1 MNLIRSR
8 VDEKGLRSGFLPRVT
23 KPLLAYSAFPLLFSS
38 DPRLPRATVV
48 AVAYLLDA
56 GRLGGGRWWRLGL
69 QQRLNGEHDGT
80 AHLLRK
86 LVELQGLHST
96 DTT

>member
-1 MNLIRSR
+1 ML
-8 VDEKGLRSGFLPRVT
+8 
-23 KPLLAYSAFPLLFSS
+23 LLAALFLLSLVLDLLS
-38 DPRLPRATVV
+38 VLVN
-48 AVAYLLDA
+48 LLDA

-80 AHLLRK
+80 AHLLRQ

-96 DTT
+96 NIMYSH